1 MTEAPTS
8 VVSVGG
14 VDGVASD
21 ARDAWMTDAWH
32 RALLGLAGFLSD
44 ELISAA
50 RFWLAQG
57 RRFDIAQAITLA
69 VAAGRLDVG
78 GAEIG
83 LAREEFRAA
92 GQEQDGLLGAL
103 DTLPIAERL
112 LTAWEFRSG
121 DPHVDGTAT
130 SLPVDLTAGVGPSE
144 LADTEQAIL
153 AAILVEPDAA
163 GLWRTWRVAAA
174 GAPWAPPKRVFAV
187 TIEAGARPPAE
198 VTARLQTA
206 LAAAGEPDPQVEVS
220 VVGTET
226 PSYQTLARLCGA
238 LLWSREPALGVSVAR
253 VFDAADPATGPRF
266 APDRP
271 RITNAAVRA
280 RLLGYLDNGVALF
293 GGSSS
298 MPDLLDPARGEVV
311 PGTFRTDGR
320 WVWTDAV
327 GYYLHEYGIA
337 PEQEFRWHL
346 EHGEPVER
354 IDEVVLHRVLAVV
367 LSRRREDEAAWVVP
381 PTGEPAAP
389 DAP

>member
-1 MTEAPTS
+1 MTLEVLVTEAPPS
-8 VVSVGG
+8 VVSAGG
-14 VDGVASD
+14 IDGVASD
-21 ARDAWMTDAWH
+21 ARDERMADAWH
-32 RALLGLAGFLSD
+32 RALLGLAGFLPD

-50 RFWLAQG
+50 RFRLAQG
-57 RRFDIAQAITLA
+57 RRFDLAQAITLA

-92 GQEQDGLLGAL
+92 GQEQDGRLGAL
-103 DTLPIAERL
+103 DTLPIAERP

-121 DPHVDGTAT
+121 DPYADGTAT

-153 AAILVEPDAA
+153 AAVLAEPDAA
-163 GLWRTWRVAAA
+163 GLWRTWRVPAA
-174 GAPWAPPKRVFAV
+174 GEPWAPPKRVFAV
-187 TIEAGARPPAE
+187 TIEAGTRHPAE

-220 VVGTET
+220 VVGAET

-253 VFDAADPATGPRF
+253 VFDAADPVTGPHF

-271 RITNAAVRA
+271 RITNVAVRA

-293 GGSSS
+293 GGSSP
-298 MPDLLDPARGEVV
+298 MPDLLDPARGDVV

-327 GYYLHEYGIA
+327 GYYLREYGIA
-337 PEQEFRWHL
+337 PEQGFRWHL
-346 EHGEPVER
+346 EHGEPAER
-354 IDEVVLHRVLAVV
+354 IDEVVLHRVLAAV
-367 LSRRREDEAAWVVP
+367 
-381 PTGEPAAP
+381 
-389 DAP
+389 